1 MFSRFFINRP
11 IFASVIA
18 VFIIL
23 AGVISI
29 KILPVQEYPAI
40 VPPQIVVAAMYP
52 GANAQT
58 LVKTVASTLENAI
71 NGAKNMIYMTSTAS
85 PNGLLNIHVV
95 FKVGTNVEQAKVD
108 VNNRV
113 QLALSQL
120 PVEVSRLGISVK
132 EQSPDI
138 LKFIA
143 FTSTNG
149 VHSTTFISNY
159 LTRNVIDNLKRISGV
174 GNAII
179 FGRRNY
185 AMRIWLNPQK
195 LAFYKL
201 SPQDVINTIRS
212 QNAQY
217 AVGSIGA
224 LPMKKITPFTYS
236 IDTQG
241 RLKTVSEFK
250 NIILRANID
259 GSTLKLKDIATVH
272 LGSDNYGIIA
282 QLNGNAMIPVAIYL
296 SPGANALK
304 VSQEV
309 NARMIKLAKRFPSDM
324 HYTIPYDTTV
334 FVHQSI
340 NEVIK
345 TLLEAILFVTILIY
359 IFLGNLRATII
370 PLLAIPVSILGTFA
384 GLYVANF
391 SINIL
396 TLFGLILAIGLVVDD
411 AIIVIENIERI
422 LHTKKISVKEAAY
435 EAMRELSTPIIGIVL
450 VLSAVFIPATFNGG
464 FSGVMYQQ
472 FAMTIVI
479 AVVISGFVALTLTP
493 ALCVLFLQ
501 KHERV
506 PIWPLQKFNHFFNWL
521 TKMFLITTK
530 KGIKLMFFS
539 LVLFVGLIYF
549 TYHIIEKMP
558 TGLVPNEDQGVLIA
572 LAYTMPSTSLANTA
586 KDASFVEK
594 TLLANKN
601 INEVAAVTGIDL
613 MTSAQRTNAAI
624 FFAHLL
630 PWSKRTSPNQSSF
643 AIARHFMGVFMQ
655 DKNMFVIPVSPPPI
669 RGMSI
674 TGGFNIWIEDRMG
687 GSLHVLQKYVNEI
700 IAKANMN
707 PMLSRVRT
715 TFHTNIPQYFLKV
728 DKAKAKAMNVSLSAI
743 YTTLQNT
750 LGQGY
755 VNDFNMFGRTYHVDI
770 ESQAK
775 YRSSANKLKNI
786 FVKSQDGNFIPASEL
801 VKLKRIVN
809 ASVIQRFNMFNAAQ
823 IGGSPAKGYSSNQAM
838 NAIKTIANKIL
849 PTGYNIAWSGTSYQE
864 SKLEKQKNYTMV
876 YAILFVFLILAA
888 LYESWS
894 IPLAVIVSIP
904 FAIFGAALS
913 VYLRGLHADIYFQV
927 GLITLI
933 GLSAKN
939 AILIVEFAMN
949 RLKTGMNLL
958 DATMEA
964 SRLRFRPIVMTS
976 MAFIAGTLPL
986 VFSSGAGANS
996 RHIIGTTVVGGMLG
1010 ATLIGIV
1017 FIPMFFYLIIKIKQ
1031 AISNKKSK

>member
-18 VFIIL
+18 VFIVL
-23 AGVISI
+23 AGLVSI
-29 KILPVQEYPAI
+29 KMLPVQEYPAI
-40 VPPQIVVAAMYP
+40 VPPQIVVRAVYP

-85 PNGLLNIHVV
+85 PNGLLSVDVV
-95 FKVGTNVEQAKVD
+95 FKVGTNIEQAKVD

-143 FTSTNG
+143 FTSKRGIHN
-149 VHSTTFISNY
+149 TTFISNY
-159 LTRNVIDNLKRISGV
+159 LTRNVIDSLKRISGV
-174 GNAII
+174 GDATI

-201 SPQDVINTIRS
+201 SPQNIINIIRS

-224 LPMKKITPFTYS
+224 LPIKKITPFTYS

-241 RLKTVSEFK
+241 RLKTALEFK
-250 NIILRANID
+250 NIMIRANAD
-259 GSTLKLKDIATVH
+259 GSTLRLKDIATVQ
-272 LGSDNYGIIA
+272 LGSDNYGIMA
-282 QLNGNAMIPVAIYL
+282 QLDGHAMIPVAIYL

-309 NARMIKLAKRFPSDM
+309 NNKMQKLAKKFPPDM
-324 HYTIPYDTTV
+324 HYTIPYDTTI

-359 IFLGNLRATII
+359 IFLGNLRATLI
-370 PLLAIPVSILGTFA
+370 PALAIPVAIFGTFA

-391 SINIL
+391 SINLL

-422 LHTKKISVKEAAY
+422 LHTKEISVKEASY
-435 EAMRELSTPIIGIVL
+435 EAMRELTTPIIGIVL
-450 VLSAVFIPATFNGG
+450 VLSAVFIPATFDSG
-464 FSGVMYQQ
+464 FSGVMYRQ

-479 AVVISGFVALTLTP
+479 AVLISGFVALTLTP
-493 ALCVLFLQ
+493 ALCVIFLQ
-501 KHERV
+501 KHETA
-506 PIWPLQKFNHFFNWL
+506 PIWPLRKFNQFFSWL
-521 TKMFLITTK
+521 TNMFLITTK
-530 KGIKLMFFS
+530 KTIKLWFFA
-539 LVLFVGLIYF
+539 LILFGGLIYL
-549 TYHIIEKMP
+549 TYHIIEKTP
-558 TGLVPNEDQGVLIA
+558 VGLVPNEDQGVLIA
-572 LAYTMPSTSLANTA
+572 LAYTMPSTSLSNTA
-586 KDASFVEK
+586 KDVSFVER

-613 MTSAQRTNAAI
+613 MTSAQRTNAAVL
-624 FFAHLL
+624 FAHLT

-655 DKNMFVIPVSPPPI
+655 DKNAFVIPVSPPPI

-674 TGGFNIWIEDRMG
+674 TGGFDMWIEDRAG
-687 GSLHVLQKYVNEI
+687 GNLHVLQKYVNEI
-700 IAKANMN
+700 LAKANMS
-707 PMLSRVRT
+707 PILSRVRT
-715 TFHTNIPQYFLKV
+715 TFHTNIPQYFLQV
-728 DKAKAKAMNVSLSAI
+728 DKVKAKSMHVKLSTI
-743 YTTLQNT
+743 YKTLQNT

-770 ESQAK
+770 QAQAK
-775 YRSSANKLKNI
+775 YRASINKLKDI
-786 FVKSQDGNFIPASEL
+786 FIKSNDGNFIPASEL
-801 VKLKRIVN
+801 VTLKRVVN
-809 ASVIQRFNMFNAAQ
+809 ASVIQRFDMFNAAQ
-823 IGGSPAKGYSSNQAM
+823 IGGSPAKGYSANQAM
-838 NAIKTIANKIL
+838 SAIKNIADKIL
-849 PTGYNIAWSGTSYQE
+849 PSGYDIAWSGTSYQE
-864 SKLEKQKNYTMV
+864 SKLKKQTNYTML
-876 YAILFVFLILAA
+876 YAIVFVFLILAA

-913 VYLRGLHADIYFQV
+913 VYLRGLHADMYFQV

-949 RLKTGMNLL
+949 RLKTGMDLL
-958 DATMEA
+958 DATIEA

-1010 ATLIGIV
+1010 ATLIGII
-1017 FIPMFFYLIIKIKQ
+1017 FIPMFFYLIMRIKQ
-1031 AISNKKSK
+1031 IFSKKR